1 MGRSSDCD
9 VQLQVGSQG
18 GRGEVGRGRALDR
31 VRGLGFSRVLFVC
44 SHRLWRRDMLC
55 LSGTQR
61 GRCLQYETLA
71 ASMG

>member
-18 GRGEVGRGRALDR
+18 GRGGEEREALDR
-31 VRGLGFSRVLFVC
+31 VRGLGFSRMLFVC
-44 SHRLWRRDMLC
+44 SHRQWRRDTLC

-61 GRCLQYETLA
+61 GRCL
-71 ASMG
+71 